1 MQFAEFE
8 YFYDIIYPRYS
19 IYRLFCKSWIK
30 CISTGYN
37 SYIKYQLDNIVINE
51 HIEQ

>member
-19 IYRLFCKSWIK
+19 IYPLFCKSWIK
-30 CISTGYN
+30 CISTDYN
-37 SYIKYQLDNIVINE
+37 VILNINSITL
-51 HIEQ
+51 